1 MTKRYRI
8 FAIPFLRKWLIV
20 RCVANTQA
28 TKSGGGVFQTGGRTS
43 EGALPP
49 YPLRYPRQD
58 QKPRKMILSPDRWLG
73 GRRENAQNCR
83 LPQNLVWLFWSRRV
97 GSRCREGRLSNS
109 GSLPFLRGPCPL
121 NRFATPAPPG
131 LPTSLALQAPSRPPG
146 GALRRAIA
154 SRPTASDSPR
164 IPADRR
170 FCPFQAADA
179 FSRHGLPRSAIYS

>member
-28 TKSGGGVFQTGGRTS
+28 TKSGGGVFRTGGRTS

-49 YPLRYPRQD
+49 YPLRYPRRQD
-58 QKPRKMILSPDRWLG
+58 QKTRKMILSPDRWLG

-109 GSLPFLRGPCPL
+109 GSLPFRGSTAYAAEL
-121 NRFATPAPPG
+121 GF
-131 LPTSLALQAPSRPPG
+131 L
-146 GALRRAIA
+146 IA